1 MSEVSNESYEAK
13 YKYLL
18 AEYDNYRKR
27 VEKEAEIKIMDVKA
41 KLLLKLINIRDDFER
56 AIKASE
62 EGNTLIMN
70 GLKSILKHID
80 NILKEEGVREID
92 TSTKFDPHL
101 HEVISIVVDNNLPDY
116 SIIREL
122 RKGYMLYDRVIR
134 PSLVEVSK
142 QDTLQKE

>member
-1 MSEVSNESYEAK
+1 M
-13 YKYLL
+13 
-18 AEYDNYRKR
+18 RG
-27 VEKEAEIKIMDVKA
+27 
-41 KLLLKLINIRDDFER
+41 LINIRDDFER